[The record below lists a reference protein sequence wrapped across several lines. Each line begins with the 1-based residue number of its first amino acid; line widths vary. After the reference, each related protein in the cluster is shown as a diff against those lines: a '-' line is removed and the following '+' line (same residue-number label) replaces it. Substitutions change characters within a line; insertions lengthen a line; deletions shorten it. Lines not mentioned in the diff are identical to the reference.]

1 MIKEIKFTDNA
12 IKHINEILSKKDNG
26 IYFRIAIKGGGCS
39 GFQYDFSFD
48 KQPSDDD
55 LVHNNIL
62 IDKIFSSVLQ
72 RANKTAE
79 IAIKASQIENLFKNG
94 TLIYEKDQRLNERD
108 YGDLVGL
115 NKAETADKFGKEQVH
130 IWRRSYD
137 TPPPNGESLKDVVD
151 RVSPYFTE
159 TIQPHILNKKNVLI
173 AAHGNSLRA
182 IIKVLDK
189 LSDTEIISVNIP
201 TGVPLVYTLDDSDL
215 TVLHKEYLI
224 NDDKLKEKQDLVANQ
239 GKAKWSLISQKLKY

>member
-1 MIKEIKFTDNA
+1 MEHMNKLVLLRHGQSKWNLENRFTGWKDVPLTERG
-12 IKHINEILSKKDNG
+12 INEANNAGHLLKKHN
-26 IYFRIAIKGGGCS
+26 IKIH
-39 GFQYDFSFD
+39 
-48 KQPSDDD
+48 K
-55 LVHNNIL
+55 V
-62 IDKIFSSVLQ
+62 FSSVLE

-79 IAIKASQIENLFKNG
+79 IAIKASGIENLHKNG
-94 TLIYEKDQRLNERD
+94 KLIYEKNQNLNERD

-182 IIKVLDK
+182 IMIKVGMYK
-189 LSDTEIISVNIP
+189 PEEISLIELP
-201 TGVPLVYTLDDSDL
+201 TGSPLCLDYQNGKL
-215 TVLHKEYLI
+215 IEHYYL
-224 NDDKLKEKQDLVANQ
+224 D
-239 GKAKWSLISQKLKY
+239 